1 MHNDPID
8 PSAIDE
14 FQCPLCQDSFLALFL
29 YLRHSREQH
38 GSRLAPLSPS
48 ATTERERAA

>member
-1 MHNDPID
+1 MINDHID
-8 PSAIDE
+8 PSTLNDYT
-14 FQCPLCQDSFLALFL
+14 CPTCLQPFLALFL